1 MSNEHRIHKYIIK
14 LTLHLTDLTIFF
26 TLASQKAPLYLALTS
41 VPTGK
46 NGGSSP
52 AWQVKQDYQLDK
64 NNTLPVFI
72 FQYQKRLKPKC
83 SQIYGA
89 FSSFPL

>member
-1 MSNEHRIHKYIIK
+1 MNTEWSNEHRVHKYIIK

-52 AWQVKQDYQLDK
+52 A
-64 NNTLPVFI
+64 
-72 FQYQKRLKPKC
+72 
-83 SQIYGA
+83 
-89 FSSFPL
+89 

>member
-1 MSNEHRIHKYIIK
+1 MNTEWSNEHRVHKYIIK

-52 AWQVKQDYQLDK
+52 AWQETTEDYQLEENK
-64 NNTLPVFI
+64 TLYVFR
-72 FQYQKRLKPKC
+72 FQYQ
-83 SQIYGA
+83 
-89 FSSFPL
+89 